1 MQGETDSP
9 GKARL
14 RPMLRIM
21 ATIVAVL
28 LTGAWFAAWTF
39 AQLAHVAAWPWILAS
54 VVLAGT
60 FIPTMRLSQR
70 KDGPLVRWLNVVSGV
85 FCGFLS
91 FFLIAA
97 LASWIA
103 VGVAGISGL
112 PVGRRTIALALYGA
126 GALAG
131 LYALFNAFWLRVT
144 RVTAALPNLPP
155 FWNGKTV
162 ALVSDV
168 HLGNFRGSPFSRAVV
183 SRIMDLH
190 AECILVAGDMFDGVR
205 INIEEAVAPWA
216 GLSAPSG
223 VLFVGGN
230 HDDYGGRNAYFAAL
244 RRVGMR
250 VLDNERVEV
259 SGLQVV
265 GVHDRESHHPDV
277 FRGFLEKANIS
288 PASASIL
295 VAHRPSN
302 LPVAEA
308 AGISL
313 QVSGH
318 THGGQFWPWSLI
330 ARRVHG
336 KFNYGLNS
344 HGKMLVY
351 TSSGAGT
358 WGPPFRLGTR
368 SEIVLIRL
376 ERAG

>member
-1 MQGETDSP
+1 
-9 GKARL
+9 
-14 RPMLRIM
+14 MLRIL
-21 ATIVAVL
+21 AVFVAVL

-39 AQLAHVAAWPWILAS
+39 AHLAHVAEWPCILAS
-54 VVLAGT
+54 VLLAGI

-70 KDGPLVRWLNVVSGV
+70 MENTLVRWLNVVSGV
-85 FCGFLS
+85 YCGFLS

-103 VGVAGISGL
+103 VGVATLSRA
-112 PVGRRTIALALYGA
+112 PVGGRSVALALYGA
-126 GALAG
+126 AALAG
-131 LYALFNAFWLRVT
+131 LYSLLNGFWLRVT
-144 RVTAALPNLPP
+144 RVTAALPGLPP
-155 FWNGKTV
+155 FWSGKTV

-168 HLGNFRGSPFSRAVV
+168 HLGNFRGSSFSRRVV
-183 SRIMDLH
+183 SRIMGLH

-205 INIEEAVAPWA
+205 MNVEEAVAPWA

-223 VLFVGGN
+223 VFFVGGN

-250 VLDNERVEV
+250 ILDNERVEIA
-259 SGLQVV
+259 GLQLV
-265 GVHDRESHHPDV
+265 GVHDRESHRPDV
-277 FRGFLEKANIS
+277 YRDFLEKAKIS

-318 THGGQFWPWSLI
+318 THGGQFWPWSII

-336 KFNYGLNS
+336 KFNYGLNRL
-344 HGKMLVY
+344 GRMLVY

-358 WGPPFRLGTR
+358 WGPPLRLGTR
-368 SEIVLIRL
+368 SEVVLIRL
-376 ERAG
+376 EAAG